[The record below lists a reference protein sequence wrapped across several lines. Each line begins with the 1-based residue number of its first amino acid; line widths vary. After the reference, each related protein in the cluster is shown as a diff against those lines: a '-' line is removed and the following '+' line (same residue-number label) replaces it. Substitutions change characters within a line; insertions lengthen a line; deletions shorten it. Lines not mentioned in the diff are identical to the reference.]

1 MWAGAGDMGEV
12 ARSEGARERG
22 SEERG
27 GGIHLLRGCLCNIFA
42 ILQLPWLEWRGN
54 GPLRQF
60 LTIPVQNSIRLP
72 PPPYYQRAPAKRLY
86 NSCRT
91 LVITA
96 ETGTVAPTV
105 RQQVEL

>member
-1 MWAGAGDMGEV
+1 MEEV

-22 SEERG
+22 AG
-27 GGIHLLRGCLCNIFA
+27 GGNPSSTRLSVQYISNIA
-42 ILQLPWLEWRGN
+42 VTMVRVA
-54 GPLRQF
+54 RQWSSASVSNDTGSKQY
-60 LTIPVQNSIRLP
+60 TIAL
-72 PPPYYQRAPAKRLY
+72 PPYYQRAPAKRLY

-105 RQQVEL
+105 R

>member
-1 MWAGAGDMGEV
+1 MWAGAGKMEEV

-22 SEERG
+22 AG
-27 GGIHLLRGCLCNIFA
+27 GKISSTRLSVQYICNIA
-42 ILQLPWLEWRGN
+42 VTMVRVA
-54 GPLRQF
+54 RQWSSASVSNDTGSKQY
-60 LTIPVQNSIRLP
+60 TIAS
-72 PPPYYQRAPAKRLY
+72 PPYYQRAPVIRLY

-105 RQQVEL
+105 R